1 MASIGGKGR
10 LGRMDVFKYFRNRG
24 INTLD
29 STFYRRIETWRSW
42 YNSNVRKFHKY
53 KVYRGNGTSVD
64 CTRYSLGMAKK
75 VCEDMADLLLNEK
88 VTITVSDQAT
98 DDFVKKVLTEN
109 TWEELGNECQERKSA
124 LGTVAYVVYI
134 KDAVLSAGNMIG
146 GNVGIN
152 YVDALNIYPTSWQ
165 NKVIT
170 ECVFTFSKTYGC
182 KEYVHFQYHKMED
195 MPGEN
200 RKQYVI
206 ENTIVENTSGAGREL
221 TPQEWEE
228 IPAFNGLAERVE
240 TGSTKPMFIIDRLN
254 IVNNADDD
262 STNPMGIS
270 LFANSVDV
278 VKKIDLEYDS
288 YANEFSLGRKRI
300 FVAPEF
306 LTTQGGDA
314 VFDPQ
319 DTVFYELPE
328 DYFKDTREALHEV
341 NMELRIEEHSKA
353 INDDLN
359 WLSLKC
365 GFGTDRYKFEG
376 GQVKTATEVISVN
389 SDMYRTLQK
398 HELVLERVLI
408 QLVQAIIRAGI
419 SMGVPRLGQNA
430 EINIKFDDSIIEDK
444 QSEREEDRK
453 DVAMGV
459 MSHAEYRAKWYGET
473 LEKAHQNLP
482 KQFNNEVIL

>member
-1 MASIGGKGR
+1 
-10 LGRMDVFKYFRNRG
+10 MDIFNYFRDKG

-29 STFYRRIETWRSW
+29 SSFYRQIEVWRSW

-53 KVYRGNGTSVD
+53 KVYRGNGTSVN

-88 VTITVSDQAT
+88 VTITVSDPTT
-98 DDFVKKVLTEN
+98 DSFVKKVLEAN
-109 TWEELGNECQERKSA
+109 TWEELGNEYQEWKSA

-134 KDAVLSAGNMIG
+134 RDAVADEAGNMTG
-146 GNVGIN
+146 GSVGIN
-152 YVDALNIYPTSWQ
+152 YVEAAHIYPTSWQ

-170 ECVFTFSKTYGC
+170 ECIFTFPKTY
-182 KEYVHFQYHKMED
+182 KRKKYVHFQYHRMED
-195 MPGEN
+195 APGEG

-206 ENTIVENTSGAGREL
+206 ENTVVENTTGAGKEL
-221 TPQEWEE
+221 SPEEWEE
-228 IPAFNGLAERVE
+228 IPAFNGLAERIE
-240 TGSTKPMFIIDRLN
+240 TGSDQPLFIIDRLN
-254 IVNNADDD
+254 MVNNADEDA
-262 STNPMGIS
+262 TNPLGVA
-270 LFANSVDV
+270 LFANAIDV
-278 VKKIDLEYDS
+278 VRKLDLEYDS

-328 DYFKDTREALHEV
+328 DYFKESKEAMHEV
-341 NMELRIEEHSKA
+341 NMELRIDEHSKA

-359 WLSLKC
+359 WLSFKC

-376 GQVKTATEVISVN
+376 GSVKTATEVISEN
-389 SDMYRTLQK
+389 SDMYRTLTK

-408 QLVQAIIRAGI
+408 KLIQTIIRTGI
-419 SMGVPRLGQNA
+419 SIGIPGLQENA
-430 EINIKFDDSIIEDK
+430 TVTIAFDDSIIEDK
-444 QSEREEDRK
+444 TTERQNDRQ
-453 DVAMGV
+453 DVAMGA
-459 MSHAEYRAKWYGET
+459 MGLAEYRAKWYGET
-473 LEKAHQNLP
+473 PEQAQQNLP
-482 KQFNNEVIL
+482 EQFNNEVIP